1 MDLDDKMKAI
11 LNSPLGQAHYRRRP
25 LSGRRK
31 RRRPAKTTTASP
43 KRGSWKDALRLHRR
57 LKKRLKKYGDS
68 KQDKALLKVISACKK
83 SRRCADAACP
93 KCNYA
98 VQGVMNELH
107 LDMREGGIVFDTCIT
122 IVPQLRFM
130 MPKATETGSSSAP
143 DRGIGEAVIKFT
155 KFRRWLDTA
164 FDVSFVPTVIAVMDV
179 NWNEYPNKEFKDHAR
194 PHLHGLTFGNQ
205 VKAGEKV
212 LRGEFQKKGS
222 INKPVEMEDYDGDVH
237 WFLYMLKI
245 PDNRMIRRKNE
256 NGKWARPATKSLRVQ
271 QQLQQAVVLHEIGW
285 AGRLYLRGVELI
297 EGRKGWR
304 LALTE
309 FTPAVQKRG
318 R

>member
-11 LNSPLGQAHYRRRP
+11 LNSPSGQAYYRERTRRGG
-25 LSGRRK
+25 SGAKDKLRRK
-31 RRRPAKTTTASP
+31 KATLKP
-43 KRGSWKDALRLHRR
+43 KRGSWKDALRLHTG
-57 LKKRLKKYGDS
+57 LKKRLKKHGES
-68 KQDKALLKVISACKK
+68 KQDAALLKIISACTKG
-83 SRRCADAACP
+83 RRCADAACP

-143 DRGIGEAVIKFT
+143 DRGVSEAVVKFT
-155 KFRRWLDTA
+155 KFREWLDTA
-164 FDVSFVPTVIAVMDV
+164 FDVSCVPTVIAVMDV

-205 VKAGEKV
+205 VKAGEKI

-222 INKPVEMEDYDGDVH
+222 INKSVQIQPYDGDDH
-237 WFLYMLKI
+237 WFLGSMVFTS
-245 PDNRMIRRKNE
+245 RRSRR
-256 NGKWARPATKSLRVQ
+256 WT
-271 QQLQQAVVLHEIGW
+271 H
-285 AGRLYLRGVELI
+285 
-297 EGRKGWR
+297 
-304 LALTE
+304 
-309 FTPAVQKRG
+309 
-318 R
+318 